1 MKSLSFPVLGGF
13 VDADDVVA
21 VDAALLSAAV
31 VAVNYAEVTIKE
43 SEGVL
48 KSPIPKSESVRNQV
62 RDNLLTL
69 YNDFVDTV
77 KSCYDNIDDIKLLLC
92 IHICCIPECKSNYVS
107 SLKESNNKCE
117 TAFSFPKCSQRL
129 MKWLNVI
136 PRKNW
141 TPSKTSVRNKKV
153 PLAYPKL
160 SENAIPRNF
169 PNLPKYLPSDSPR
182 IRADPE
188 KRRENLLERDKKV
201 LDDFLSEDVIQNF
214 EVLLKNFTTSAQ
226 LEHQS
231 LPGLL

>member
-1 MKSLSFPVLGGF
+1 M
-13 VDADDVVA
+13 
-21 VDAALLSAAV
+21 
-31 VAVNYAEVTIKE
+31 
-43 SEGVL
+43 
-48 KSPIPKSESVRNQV
+48 
-62 RDNLLTL
+62 
-69 YNDFVDTV
+69 
-77 KSCYDNIDDIKLLLC
+77 LLC

-201 LDDFLSEDVIQNF
+201 LDDFLSEDMLSARELVVTLVID
-214 EVLLKNFTTSAQ
+214 EIYVTSRLDYKAQ
-226 LEHQS
+226 TVVGYAENES
-231 LPGLL
+231 SKKDEDKDEFAKTKVAFMVCSASYGL